1 MSYQLVPSSMVDFFV
16 TIGIFILK
24 HFGLFGAGKQT
35 CLPFGVRI
43 PFVLHHFKW
52 QFGVT
57 TDSFAVPVCFHAANL
72 YRAARDVEH
81 FSRQAFGS
89 QLHFFFKLLTVASL

>member
-1 MSYQLVPSSMVDFFV
+1 MVDFFL

-24 HFGLFGAGKQT
+24 HFGLSENMR
-35 CLPFGVRI
+35 L

-52 QFGVT
+52 QFGVI

-72 YRAARDVEH
+72 YLAARDVEH

-89 QLHFFFKLLTVASL
+89 QLHSLFSSFLQ